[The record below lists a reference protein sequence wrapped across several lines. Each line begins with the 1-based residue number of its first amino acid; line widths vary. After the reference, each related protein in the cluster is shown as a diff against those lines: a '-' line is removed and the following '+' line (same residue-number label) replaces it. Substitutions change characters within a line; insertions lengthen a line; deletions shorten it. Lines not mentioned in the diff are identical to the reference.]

1 MSILKKPLL
10 VDKLRKF
17 HKSVLENDGKIG
29 THLRVIDFAYNNV
42 CNFRCEHCSTESPV
56 YPGRR

>member
-17 HKSVLENDGKIG
+17 RKGVLENDGKIG
-29 THLRVIDFAYNNV
+29 TQL
-42 CNFRCEHCSTESPV
+42 TV